1 MFASR
6 VKAAA
11 ETAGFDFHFGGS
23 LPAENTD
30 SIKYVVL
37 DLSTRS
43 GLTSEIVS
51 QCAERCPQAK
61 LIAYAPHVQ
70 TTKLSAAREAGIP
83 TVLTRGQF
91 DSKLTTLFD

>member
-11 ETAGFDFHFGGS
+11 ETAGLEFRFGGS
-23 LPAENTD
+23 LPTENTE
-30 SIKYVVL
+30 SIRFVVL

-43 GLTSEIVS
+43 GLTPEIVD
-51 QCAERCPQAK
+51 QCADHCPAAS
-61 LIAYAPHVQ
+61 LIAYGPHVQ
-70 TTKLSAAREAGIP
+70 TAKLAGAKAAGIP

-91 DSKLTTLFD
+91 DSKLSTLFG